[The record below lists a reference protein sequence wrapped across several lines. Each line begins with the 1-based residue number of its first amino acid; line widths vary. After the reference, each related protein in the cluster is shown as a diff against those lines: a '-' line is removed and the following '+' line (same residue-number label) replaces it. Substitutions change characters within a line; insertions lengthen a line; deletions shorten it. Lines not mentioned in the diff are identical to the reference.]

1 VPVSIL
7 SPSAVSRGRD
17 RCPGAL
23 RVHEAADGSLLRLRV
38 PGGRIDGAT
47 LAGIGDLAAEFG
59 DGAMELT
66 SRGNIQLRGIAPTKT
81 SAVADRAADLGLL
94 PSPRHELVRN
104 IVASPLAGLD
114 GSPDLDGL
122 VERLDVALCARP
134 VLADLPGRFLFGID
148 DGRGDI
154 RGLAADVT
162 IVMGMGMGMGAGTAG
177 IAGAS
182 IAIPG
187 LGDWSV
193 GGSDPVDLALDVAE
207 AFVAARVG
215 QADAWRIGDLTGDG
229 FVDRIENL
237 LRDKG
242 SKRLGVVESPAAK
255 PPVGAVAQQDGGTA
269 AAVLV
274 PFGRL
279 SATGATAL
287 ASYITRRPARITPW
301 RSIVIPDVTDLAELR
316 ETAVAQGFGFDVS
329 SRWLQLS
336 ACIGAPG
343 CASALA
349 DVRADA
355 AQAPADSSGLRV
367 HWSGCERRCGH
378 PTGRYLDVVANA
390 DGYRVR
396 EVAG

>member
-1 VPVSIL
+1 VSIL
-7 SPSAVSRGRD
+7 SPSVTRRGRD

-23 RVHEAADGSLLRLRV
+23 RVHEAADGALLRLRV
-38 PGGRIDGAT
+38 PGGRIDGGT
-47 LAGIGDLAAEFG
+47 LAGIGELAAEFG

-66 SRGNIQLRGIAPTKT
+66 SRGNIQLRGVAAAKT
-81 SAVADRAADLGLL
+81 STVAERAADLGLL

-122 VERLDVALCARP
+122 VGRLDVALCSRP
-134 VLADLPGRFLFGID
+134 ALADLPGRFLFGID

-154 RGLAADVT
+154 RALTADVT
-162 IVMGMGMGMGAGTAG
+162 IVMGTGGGAAGTV
-177 IAGAS
+177 GAS

-187 LGDWSV
+187 FGDWSV
-193 GGSDPVDLALDVAE
+193 ADRVDPIDLALDVAE
-207 AFVAARVG
+207 AFVAARI
-215 QADAWRIGDLTGDG
+215 AAPDAWRIGDLASDA
-229 FVDRIENL
+229 FVGRIENL
-237 LRDKG
+237 LRDQG
-242 SKRLGVVESPAAK
+242 SQRLDVVERPAAE
-255 PPVGAVAQQDGGTA
+255 PPGGALAQQDGGTA

-279 SATGATAL
+279 SATAASAL
-287 ASYITRRPARITPW
+287 ASYMGRRPARITPW
-301 RSIVIPDVTDLAELR
+301 RSIVIPDVMDLAALQ
-316 ETAVAQGFGFDVS
+316 ETAVAQGFGFDGS

-355 AQAPADSSGLRV
+355 ARAPVDESGLRV

-378 PTGRYLDVVANA
+378 PTGRYLDVLATA

>member
-1 VPVSIL
+1 MVS
-7 SPSAVSRGRD
+7 SSAVSRGRD

-23 RVHEAADGSLLRLRV
+23 RVHEAADGSLVRLRV

-47 LAGIGDLAAEFG
+47 LAGLGELVAEFG

-66 SRGNIQLRGIAPTKT
+66 SRGNVQLRGIASTKT
-81 SAVADRAADLGLL
+81 SVVADRAADLGLL
-94 PSPRHELVRN
+94 PSPSHELVRN

-134 VLADLPGRFLFGID
+134 ALADLPGRFLFGID

-154 RGLAADVT
+154 RALTADVT
-162 IVMGMGMGMGAGTAG
+162 TVVGVGGTVLAV
-177 IAGAS
+177 
-182 IAIPG
+182 PG
-187 LGDWSV
+187 LGDWTV
-193 GGSDPVDLALDVAE
+193 GDSDPIDLALDVAE
-207 AFVAARVG
+207 AFVAARIA
-215 QADAWRIGDLTGDG
+215 QPDAWRIGDLTGGG

-237 LRDKG
+237 VRGRG
-242 SKRLGVVESPAAK
+242 SDRLVVASSSVNE
-255 PPVGAVAQQDGGTA
+255 PPIGAIAQDDGGTA

-279 SATGATAL
+279 SAAGATAV
-287 ASYITRRPARITPW
+287 ASYVTRRPARITPW
-301 RSIVIPDVTDLAELR
+301 RSIVIPDVADLAELR
-316 ETAVAQGFGFDVS
+316 ETAGAQGFGFDGT
-329 SRWLQLS
+329 SRWRQLT
-336 ACIGAPG
+336 ACIGSPG
-343 CASALA
+343 CASALS

-355 AQAPADSSGLRV
+355 EQAPVDALGRRV

-378 PTGRYLDVVANA
+378 PAGAYLDVVATP